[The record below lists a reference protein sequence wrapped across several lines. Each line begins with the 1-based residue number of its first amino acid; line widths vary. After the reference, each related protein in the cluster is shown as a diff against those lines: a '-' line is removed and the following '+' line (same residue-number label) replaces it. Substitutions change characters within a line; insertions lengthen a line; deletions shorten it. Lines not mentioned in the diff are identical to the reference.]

1 MQNAEAAPLEQRWEP
16 LSLEDVKKMLAS
28 VAAPWWIAGGRA
40 LDMFVG
46 HETRTHV
53 DIDVAV
59 LRRDQQ
65 AFREAL
71 GKWDVQIAHDGAFIP
86 WKRGDTI
93 TDPDHHE
100 IWARETPDGPWR
112 IELLFEESD
121 GSRWMYRRNPSIGLN
136 VADLGR
142 RDAYGIQFL
151 RPEVVLV
158 WHPVP
163 PTGGR
168 AAVQVEVAAA
178 GRRNGLPLR
187 AAAAGCR
194 AERLARRR
202 AVHDRP
208 VAPLAATP
216 EMKEARLSAGPFFS
230 ADRNAN

>member
-151 RPEVVLV
+151 RPEVVLLYKSKSPR
-158 WHPVP
+158 PVDETDFLYALP
-163 PTGGR
+163 R
-168 AAVQVEVAAA
+168 LDAAQKGWLVAALFTIDPSH
-178 GRRNGLPLR
+178 RWLQ
-187 AAAAGCR
+187 
-194 AERLARRR
+194 RL
-202 AVHDRP
+202 
-208 VAPLAATP
+208 
-216 EMKEARLSAGPFFS
+216 K
-230 ADRNAN
+230 